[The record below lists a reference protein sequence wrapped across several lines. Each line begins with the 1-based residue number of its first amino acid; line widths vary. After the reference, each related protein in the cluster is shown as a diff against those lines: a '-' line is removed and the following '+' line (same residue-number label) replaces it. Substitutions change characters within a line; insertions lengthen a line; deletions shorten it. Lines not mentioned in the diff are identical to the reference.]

1 VITVSDTTAV
11 TTLLKVG
18 RVDLLTA
25 LFGHVLI
32 PPAVEHEL
40 LKHHGALPPCCSVQR
55 VADPE
60 RLRRLLMQADP
71 GEAEAICLAVETHA
85 DVLLIDDK
93 KGRRLAEAEGV
104 RCLGLPALV
113 LAAWQRRLI
122 PSLSGFLDLMERRGN
137 YCLSARAKA
146 ELVQLGGES

>member
-1 VITVSDTTAV
+1 MITVSDTTAV

-25 LFGHVLI
+25 LFGHVLV

-40 LKHHGALPPCCSVQR
+40 LQHHGMLPSCCRVQR
-55 VADPE
+55 VADSE
-60 RLRRLLMQADP
+60 RLRRLLRQADP
-71 GEAEAICLAVETHA
+71 GEAEAICLAVATHA

-113 LAAWQRRLI
+113 LAACRQQFI
-122 PSLSGFLDLMERRGN
+122 PSVAGFLDLMERQGN
-137 YCLSARAKA
+137 YGLSARA
-146 ELVQLGGES
+146 

>member
-18 RVDLLTA
+18 RVDLLTG
-25 LFGHVLI
+25 LFGQVLI

-40 LKHHGALPPCCSVQR
+40 LKHHGALPSCCNVQR
-55 VADPE
+55 VADSE
-60 RLRRLLMQADP
+60 RLRRLQTQADP

-85 DVLLIDDK
+85 DLLLIDDK
-93 KGRRLAEAEGV
+93 KGRRLAEGDGV

-113 LAAWQRRLI
+113 LAAWQQQLI
-122 PSLSGFLDLMERRGN
+122 PSVAGFLDLMERQGN
-137 YCLSARAKA
+137 YGLSARAKA
-146 ELVQLGGES
+146 ELLRMAGPL